1 MSAKHGTPAIANPLF
16 KRTPSVKCSLCI
28 ISLLLSFI
36 KYNNYYAKKNELSKN
51 ALGVNQ
57 LHWLDQLHQVLVVG
71 NYGRGTIQS
80 YLAEMRLLF
89 HYFHEKDV
97 EQITEQDILNYMMFI
112 KTVHGVGRAK
122 CKSVAQS
129 CAFFYRHVIKKPFV
143 LPSKLYPR
151 KEFVLP
157 SVMTQEQIKHLFANM
172 SEARQRA
179 VISLLY
185 GCGLRLGEVQSL
197 KMSDIE
203 RSSNRILIR
212 QGKGNKDRYVLLPVY
227 VLNELEHYYRAYR
240 PKVYLFESKQLKDKP
255 LHSRSVQ
262 TIVNSAMMSS
272 GFKSGIYTAHSLRHS
287 FATHM
292 LDIGSDIHSIK
303 TLLGH
308 SKIETTM
315 IYLHLQQS
323 KRDALVSPIDTL
335 LKHD

>member
-1 MSAKHGTPAIANPLF
+1 M
-16 KRTPSVKCSLCI
+16 
-28 ISLLLSFI
+28 
-36 KYNNYYAKKNELSKN
+36 
-51 ALGVNQ
+51 NQ
-57 LHWLDQLHQVLVVG
+57 LYWLDQLHQVLEVG
-71 NYGRGTIQS
+71 NYGRGTIKS

-89 HYFHEKDV
+89 QYYHHKDV
-97 EQITEQDILNYMMFI
+97 EQIAEQDILDYMMFI

-122 CKSVAQS
+122 CRSVAQS

-157 SVMTQEQIKHLFANM
+157 SVMTQVQIKQLF
-172 SEARQRA
+172 SRTTELRQRA

-185 GCGLRLGEVQSL
+185 GCGLRLGEVQRL

-203 RSSNRILIR
+203 RGSHRILIR
-212 QGKGNKDRYVLLPVY
+212 QGKGNKDRYVLLPQY
-227 VLNELEHYYRAYR
+227 VLQELEHYYRAYR

-255 LHSRSVQ
+255 LHQRSVQ
-262 TIVNSAMMSS
+262 TIVNAAMTSS
-272 GFKSGIYTAHSLRHS
+272 GFESGVYTAHTLRHS

-292 LDIGSDIHSIK
+292 LDMGSDIHSIN

-323 KRDALVSPIDTL
+323 KREALVSPIDQL
-335 LKHD
+335 LGNG